1 MRDTSKYKICF
12 TYIAASAMVFIV
24 DPEQFVVDV
33 FETEFLVSC
42 FQFELDIS
50 TTDLEQPL
58 PICGV
63 LYSLKNIHN
72 SNSSIREQ
80 QLFIWSRSHIVSVR
94 KFATRESPSVE
105 ISATFEALE

>member
-1 MRDTSKYKICF
+1 MRYTSKYKLWF

-42 FQFELDIS
+42 FKFELDIS

-58 PICGV
+58 PICGA
-63 LYSLKNIHN
+63 LTMFLEKYS
-72 SNSSIREQ
+72 
-80 QLFIWSRSHIVSVR
+80 
-94 KFATRESPSVE
+94 
-105 ISATFEALE
+105 